1 METPQRAWFLFAR
14 NLSGEASQQ
23 ETDELMQLLQDQP
36 ALLQQY
42 DMMKRLW
49 GNNSDAT
56 EPVEAAKIKKIL
68 QLSQAAA
75 ALPDEEEPVITPPAL
90 WRSLKIVRWAALIAG
105 ISFSVWALITW
116 YNMHRHGA
124 VAGSEII
131 AQHGSKT
138 RTILPDG
145 STVWLNAGSK
155 ITYEPGF
162 KGQYREITL
171 QGEAY
176 FDVVRNPDRPFI
188 VHAGDIN
195 IRVLGTSFN
204 VKSYAEDRTVETT
217 LIKGLVQI
225 TRESNTKQDPIYLHP
240 NQKIVLPVNDNN
252 DQEVQQGGMQSI
264 KHEHT
269 AAVLNLDTTLKES
282 EYVETAWIY
291 NRLEFRGD
299 SFEALAR
306 KLERWYNIRIHF
318 EDEAARH
325 LTFTGSVETETV
337 EQAFLALKTAVSFNF
352 VIKGNEVFVTSAEPV
367 QNVSK

>member
-14 NLSGEASQQ
+14 NLSGEASQH
-23 ETDELMQLLQDQP
+23 ETDELMQLLQEQP
-36 ALLQQY
+36 ALQQQY

-49 GNNSDAT
+49 GNNPDAT

-75 ALPDEEEPVITPPAL
+75 ALPGEEAPVVTPPAL

-116 YNMHRHGA
+116 YNMQRHGN
-124 VAGSEII
+124 VAGSEIV

-225 TRESNTKQDPIYLHP
+225 TREGNTKQDPIYLHP
-240 NQKIVLPVNDNN
+240 NQKIVLPVNDSNN
-252 DQEVQQGGMQSI
+252 GQGNRQSV
-264 KHEHT
+264 KHERT
-269 AAVLNLDTTLKES
+269 AAVLDLDTTLKES

-299 SFEALAR
+299 SFESLAR
-306 KLERWYNIRIHF
+306 KLERWYNISIHF

-325 LTFTGSVETETV
+325 LTFTGSLEVETV
-337 EQAFLALKTAVSFNF
+337 EQAFYALKTAVPFNF
-352 VIKGNEVFVTSAEPV
+352 VIKGNEVFITSAEPV
-367 QNVSK
+367 QNEIK